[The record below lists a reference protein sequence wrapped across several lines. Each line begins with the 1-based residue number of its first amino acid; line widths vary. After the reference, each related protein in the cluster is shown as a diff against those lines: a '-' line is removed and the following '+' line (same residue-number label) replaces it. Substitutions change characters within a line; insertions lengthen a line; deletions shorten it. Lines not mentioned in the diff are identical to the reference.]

1 MSVELRGP
9 AFRAAFTEAQRE
21 LEEIAQRF
29 DVLMRRKIQLE
40 AAVVALEPMMSL
52 QVVQPSVRESVTQ
65 TSSAVPEAAPTPT
78 PASVVEMP
86 TNDRKRDVVTDP
98 LQRQINQALGL
109 AALA

>member
-9 AFRAAFTEAQRE
+9 AFRAALNEAQQE

-29 DVLMRRKIQLE
+29 EQLSHRKVQLE
-40 AAVVALEPMMSL
+40 TAIAALDPMMSL
-52 QVVQPSVRESVTQ
+52 QAVQTSARESVKQFSPTGAEPTQ
-65 TSSAVPEAAPTPT
+65 TPAPAA
-78 PASVVEMP
+78 VVEMP
-86 TNDRKRDVVTDP
+86 TNDRKRDVAADP

>member
-1 MSVELRGP
+1 MSAELRGS
-9 AFRAAFTEAQRE
+9 AFRAAFAEAQRE

-29 DVLMRRKIQLE
+29 DLLMRRKELLE
-40 AAVVALEPMMSL
+40 VAIAALEPMMSL
-52 QVVQPSVRESVTQ
+52 QAVQPSARELVTQ
-65 TSSAVPEAAPTPT
+65 PAPAAAEPEPAPVTAA
-78 PASVVEMP
+78 VVEMP